1 AHALFALEGLGSLEE
16 PQVTACLSDSHPRVR
31 EHAVKLSERFYPN
44 GIPSEGLWSRLKGL
58 VNDPDINVRYQLAF
72 TLGEI
77 KLPGKMD
84 ALEQLIIRDHASS
97 WLQAAVL
104 SSLSQGA
111 AELFVH
117 LARAT
122 DFRDPTAGQKFLRQL
137 STTVGSKNEPSE
149 VAQVLSIAS
158 QMGAT

>member
-1 AHALFALEGLGSLEE
+1 
-16 PQVTACLSDSHPRVR
+16 
-31 EHAVKLSERFYPN
+31 
-44 GIPSEGLWSRLKGL
+44 
-58 VNDPDINVRYQLAF
+58 PDINVRYQLAF

-117 LARAT
+117 LARTT

-158 QMGAT
+158 QMGVTENSFALMRALGEGLKRSGSSLQAIQKGGAGEHLLTQASQTASDNRAS